1 MGDARKDIEIGNEKL
16 PYFYNN
22 LSVRFLLKIDAIPFL
37 D

>member
-22 LSVRFLLKIDAIPFL
+22 LSVRFFIKNRCHSIS
-37 D
+37 